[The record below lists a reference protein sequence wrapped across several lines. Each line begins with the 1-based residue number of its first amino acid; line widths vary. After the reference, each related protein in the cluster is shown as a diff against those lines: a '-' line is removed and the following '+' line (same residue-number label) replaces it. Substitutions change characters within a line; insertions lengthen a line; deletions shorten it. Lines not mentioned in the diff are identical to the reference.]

1 MTMPSRGISDIQ
13 RKARGNKMVK
23 AKNKDITKVS
33 VKKRAAAPMGDMS
46 VGAARSL
53 PMGPAAGMGA
63 PGMKSGGCAMKKGGA
78 AKKPCKGYFKGGS
91 VDGAIKKGHTKG
103 KFV

>member
-23 AKNKDITKVS
+23 AKNKEVTKVS
-33 VKKRAAAPMGDMS
+33 VKKKGAPMAGPVSPMS
-46 VGAARSL
+46 VGAANSL
-53 PMGPAAGMGA
+53 PMGPAAGMG
-63 PGMKSGGCAMKKGGA
+63 MKKGGA
-78 AKKPCKGYFKGGS
+78 TKKSACKGYFKGGS